1 MSTAKACCIWIGW
14 PRQTA
19 RATISSGKLEN
30 RLSLPMEN
38 PKLPHGLDRVLPFR
52 RFGQKAKKNFDR
64 FMPRN
69 PLISLDS
76 DEEIQGNPTLIIGG
90 FRNETARSQENP
102 NRIVST
108 TSRPA
113 AEKKT
118 HRPIQHKAP

>member
-1 MSTAKACCIWIGW
+1 MASTACS
-14 PRQTA
+14 R
-19 RATISSGKLEN
+19 SGASDK
-30 RLSLPMEN
+30 RL
-38 PKLPHGLDRVLPFR
+38 R
-52 RFGQKAKKNFDR
+52 KNFDR

-108 TSRPA
+108 TSRKPPRRRHTA
-113 AEKKT
+113 QSNTKPPSIAPSSGV
-118 HRPIQHKAP
+118 RSRRASPSGVGARGRKAQPSRRLGRSRQ